1 MGLIVVSYARSHC
14 LDTTPKKS
22 VVIVHVQEPGFLS
35 AKHLSKCH
43 STASTSDSVQHQ
55 KCELVYTRISNI
67 WRRMLCTKGVKWHS
81 EAKLQTLC
89 FSFILK
95 PSLFI

>member
-55 KCELVYTRISNI
+55 NVSWCMHVYPIS
-67 WRRMLCTKGVKWHS
+67 GV
-81 EAKLQTLC
+81 ECCVLGV
-89 FSFILK
+89 
-95 PSLFI
+95 